1 MHYVLFSITN
11 FTRQIKC
18 KVCKLPYKA
27 ITIFALETSDTVL
40 LATISV
46 YESPISDEE
55 VIIWDTAPIN
65 PGGHYNT
72 LLGAYTAP
80 DSGF

>member
-1 MHYVLFSITN
+1 M
-11 FTRQIKC
+11 KC
-18 KVCKLPYKA
+18 NVCKLPVKA
-27 ITIFALETSDTVL
+27 MNIFALETSDTVF

-65 PGGHYNT
+65 PGGHYNA

-80 DSGF
+80 DS